1 MEEKSCYRCGTK
13 HLINEIN
20 YQMENCTHIYCV
32 NCIFQDI
39 FINNLIKINKLEK
52 ESFNVNCKCDNGYL
66 QLPIDTIEDLFSKKY
81 TVDSEEI
88 KEKNLCEKHKDVEK
102 NAFCKTCKM
111 YVCPQCTNFN
121 NDYID
126 EGSSSKINNE
136 TNIKNDNTLLNKEI
150 NETNEHEYHN
160 IVKSEELCN
169 RYKDFLKDIQIKS
182 KTANQFVE
190 KFNTEINKYESELE
204 VEINSTV
211 KQIDDIIDK
220 LYKIKEDYTK
230 ILDNK
235 YSHCNKI
242 LKIIKLFYANYYLDY
257 ENRNNINDVF
267 TLEYLKNV
275 NYEFGN
281 LEFIGEKNENSL
293 ENILIEVKNKVD
305 KINFKKDKSNNYN
318 NYYNFNFI
326 QISRKFNA
334 IQKLIGHRQM
344 INCIIELNDGRL
356 LTGSSDYKMKFWEE
370 QGGKFVE
377 TLTISELT
385 GDILCLYE
393 LKDLRII
400 STIKNSGAMKVWCK
414 KQNIDSY
421 ELTITLSEHKSSVTS
436 IIQLPDERL
445 ITGSKDKTIIIWEIS
460 ENTFKSIQNISHHTG
475 GIYSLCQLTGVRF
488 ASGSEDK
495 TICIWEEEKDIFK
508 NVNILK
514 DHNSRVR
521 AMTITNKGFFITG
534 GDKVIIVYKLKDEKF
549 IKIGSFNAHS
559 MHITKIIK
567 LQDGKI
573 ASAGRD
579 SLIKVWNEKNG
590 ELTLSETLKGHTHSV
605 YDIIELRD
613 GRLAS
618 VSGDNLVIIWKS
630 GKIID

>member
-20 YQMENCTHIYCV
+20 FQMENCSHIYCA
-32 NCIFQDI
+32 NCIFQEI
-39 FINNLIKINKLEK
+39 FIKKLTTINEQDNFTLY
-52 ESFNVNCKCDNGYL
+52 CKCDNGSI
-66 QLPIDTIEDLFSKKY
+66 QIPIDSVESLFSKKY

-88 KEKNLCEKHKDVEK
+88 KEKNFCEKHKDIEK
-102 NAFCKTCKM
+102 NFFCKTCKM
-111 YVCPQCTNFN
+111 YVCPQCTKINTDN
-121 NDYID
+121 ID
-126 EGSSSKINNE
+126 EGSSSKINGENM
-136 TNIKNDNTLLNKEI
+136 ILNKES
-150 NETNEHEYHN
+150 NDMNEHDYHQ
-160 IVKSEELCN
+160 IVKAEDICN
-169 RYKDFLKDIQIKS
+169 KYKDFLKDIQIEN

-190 KFNTEINKYESELE
+190 KFNIDINKYENELE
-204 VEINSTV
+204 GEINSTL
-211 KQIDDIIDK
+211 KIIDDIIDK

-235 YSHCNKI
+235 YSRCNKI

-257 ENRNNINDVF
+257 ENRMNINDVF

-275 NYEFGN
+275 NYEFNN
-281 LEFIGEKNENSL
+281 LEFNDEKNETSL
-293 ENILIEVKNKVD
+293 ENILIEIKNKVD
-305 KINFKKDKSNNYN
+305 KINIKKDKADNNYR
-318 NYYNFNFI
+318 FNFVP
-326 QISRKFNA
+326 ISRKFNA

-370 QGGKFVE
+370 QGGKFIE

-400 STIKNSGAMKVWCK
+400 STLKNSGAMKVWSK
-414 KQNIDSY
+414 KKNVESY

-445 ITGSKDKTIIIWEIS
+445 ITGSKDKTILIWEIS
-460 ENTFKSIQNISHHTG
+460 ENTFKCIQNLTHHTG

-495 TICIWEEEKDIFK
+495 TICIWEEDKGTFK
-508 NVNILK
+508 NVNTLK
-514 DHNSRVR
+514 DHKTRVR
-521 AMTITNKGFFITG
+521 AMAITNQAFFITG
-534 GDKVIIVYKLKDEKF
+534 GDKIIIVYKLKDEKF
-549 IKIGSFNAHS
+549 IKIRSVNAHS
-559 MHITKIIK
+559 NYITKIIK

-579 SLIKVWNEKNG
+579 SLIKIWNEKNG
-590 ELTLSETLKGHTHSV
+590 ELSPSETLRGHTHSV
-605 YDIIELRD
+605 YDIIELKD